1 MRIFNW
7 NSIATSISPLI
18 STSNA
23 PSCAS
28 LYRPQGTSL
37 DVPSDEPSVKFS
49 VALTNALS
57 SEPSNAMS
65 DESFLSPSYASAM
78 AL

>member
-1 MRIFNW
+1 M
-7 NSIATSISPLI
+7 

-23 PSCAS
+23 TSCAS

-57 SEPSNAMS
+57 SEPS
-65 DESFLSPSYASAM
+65 SAM
-78 AL
+78 